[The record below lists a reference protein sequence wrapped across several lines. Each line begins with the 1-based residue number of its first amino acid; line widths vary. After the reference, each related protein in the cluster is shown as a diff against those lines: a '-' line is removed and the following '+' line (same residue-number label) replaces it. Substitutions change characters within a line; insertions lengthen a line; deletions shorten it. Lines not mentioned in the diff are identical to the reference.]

1 MIKITALT
9 KEFRR
14 QAVFEN
20 LSLTLLSKRTVILGP
35 NGSGKTT
42 LFRCMVGY
50 YRNYKGSI
58 LINDRDE
65 NHIGYLPQFFSIFP
79 TLTVREAL
87 ELFLTMQ
94 YPHFVDRATNI
105 QHCLEL
111 TNLSSFS
118 NTLVKYL
125 SGGMKQR
132 LGIAQAFLGAPDLI
146 ILDEPFV
153 GLDPEER
160 LRIIEGIRNY
170 DGGANIV
177 LSTHIAN
184 DVQQLTADVVLL
196 DQGSVLFQGSEQ
208 DFVAPLHNRIYYLND
223 SQHLPANAFVVRRE
237 LDRNKVF
244 MPSGDRDITGEY
256 TLANPT
262 VEDAYIVRIRE
273 AHPNDQSPCRLTNPS

>member
-20 LSLTLLSKRTVILGP
+20 LSLILLSKRTVILGP

-58 LINDRDE
+58 LINDQDE

-79 TLTVREAL
+79 TLTIREAL
-87 ELFLTMQ
+87 ELFLTIQ
-94 YPHFVDRATNI
+94 YPYFVDRVANI

-118 NTLVKYL
+118 NTLVKHL

-132 LGIAQAFLGAPDLI
+132 LGIAQAFLGDPDLI

-184 DVQQLTADVVLL
+184 DVQQLNADVVLL
-196 DQGSVLFQGSEQ
+196 DHGSVLFQGSEQ
-208 DFVAPLHNRIYYLND
+208 DFVAPLYNRIYYLND
-223 SQHLPANAFVVRRE
+223 SQHLPENAFVVRRE
-237 LDRNKVF
+237 LDQNKVF
-244 MPSGDRDITGEY
+244 MPSGDRAITGEY

-273 AHPNDQSPCRLTNPS
+273 AHSCDQSPYCFTNPS

>member
-58 LINDRDE
+58 LINDQDE

-87 ELFLTMQ
+87 ELFLTIQ
-94 YPHFVDRATNI
+94 YPYFVDRVANI

-118 NTLVKYL
+118 NTIVKHL

-132 LGIAQAFLGAPDLI
+132 LGIAQAFLGDPDLI

-184 DVQQLTADVVLL
+184 DVQQLNADVVLL
-196 DQGSVLFQGSEQ
+196 DHGSVLFQGSEQ
-208 DFVAPLHNRIYYLND
+208 DFVAPLYNRIYYLND
-223 SQHLPANAFVVRRE
+223 SQHLPENAFVVRRE
-237 LDRNKVF
+237 LDQNKVF
-244 MPSGDRDITGEY
+244 MPSGHRAITGEY

-273 AHPNDQSPCRLTNPS
+273 AHSCDQSPYCFTNPS

>member
-58 LINDRDE
+58 LINGQDE

-87 ELFLTMQ
+87 ELFLTIQ
-94 YPHFVDRATNI
+94 YPYFVDRVANI

-118 NTLVKYL
+118 NTIVKHL

-132 LGIAQAFLGAPDLI
+132 LGIAQAFLGDPDLI

-184 DVQQLTADVVLL
+184 DVQQLNADVVLL
-196 DQGSVLFQGSEQ
+196 DHGSVLFQGSEQ
-208 DFVAPLHNRIYYLND
+208 DFVAPLYNRIYYLND
-223 SQHLPANAFVVRRE
+223 SQHLPENAFVVRRE
-237 LDRNKVF
+237 LDQNKVF
-244 MPSGDRDITGEY
+244 MPSGHRAITGEY

-273 AHPNDQSPCRLTNPS
+273 AHSCDQSPYCFTNPS